1 MAIYEKV
8 EDADSVNDIKI
19 KRIKEVEQ
27 EDFFT
32 LNEISQQIV
41 DLGIRRKTLQEDLVK
56 LDEEITELEAV
67 KKEVEKIAVKAK

>member
-1 MAIYEKV
+1 MAMYEKV
-8 EDADSVNDIKI
+8 KDAESINDIKI

-32 LNEISQQIV
+32 LNEISQQII
-41 DLGIRRKTLQEDLVK
+41 DLGIRRKTLQEDLMK

-67 KKEVEKIAVKAK
+67 KKEVEKLAVRAK